1 MNKRKFPKIIYLL
14 VCFLL
19 IFEQSGFAQI
29 ATELDIAGRISAFHN
44 ALTVDRFR
52 PLHLRYL
59 QYDLTQNNFK
69 LLLDKGTLKNPS
81 SGDLENTSKE
91 LLKYFLIGISLPN
104 DSFWVNL
111 RPDAQ
116 DNIIDN
122 YLAQTDV
129 GKIMLESDLQ
139 LKQDTAKFTSP
150 QTPEGR
156 AYWNKLYQKAGELYG
171 SQNITIPTLTRPWI
185 VPDEIII
192 RETADSAYVYK
203 ATLKVMLEQDYL
215 KDNAIYSFK
224 DPREKQLNEYS
235 SQLIRETIIPKL
247 IQEIN
252 TSKRYASLRQVYY
265 SLILAQWF
273 KARFAGKADTYAQSI
288 DKKDLTNLTSK
299 QSWSKSTYFEAYQKS
314 FKDGEYNLKEP
325 VSTPFGQV
333 IRSYFSGGM
342 QLGDMVGQ
350 PGAIK
355 GLSNGSSSVSILGS
369 ERAIG
374 NPSNLSGV
382 EINADEAFAEGGMAS
397 LDVVKGW
404 TQSYKAEYVKN
415 LAEHLTRGIQGKVV
429 KEKDG
434 KYNYAKAIKY
444 IDEIIRKLKPD
455 RKRLLKKS
463 LEDIL
468 VRPNVKDMQI
478 NLANICLARL
488 SPNAKAVQAPAAQ
501 AGRQPVDNLAM
512 SGEVKLEFKEL
523 NPLGVS
529 DIIEAT
535 DHFKKQDGFFNEGE
549 ADDPFKFG
557 DFLMNEKGYSREEVI
572 DIASN
577 IDKIIVD
584 NEVIAKLFKEFRENM
599 KKKPVSI
606 LKYEVKGIEK
616 PSGYS
621 KKITFLQQAG
631 AFKKFITNFYKG
643 EKSLIKQSM
652 DPLGPALFKGKKGYI
667 GTSKDPVHIK
677 PEVWGNINKFGIYGS
692 LESYPTYF
700 SIDYELAVSHIIDR
714 KGKGYLIEVDLDKLK
729 ELRQVFFDPEMRNIS
744 GEAGKTFIT
753 MYGIPVEAI
762 NKIYELQQVNQV
774 LGAQDLGAQVSN
786 VKRLDRLLRI
796 LNVLRKSEKVPQV
809 SQDASD
815 RDIIESCIAYLDS
828 KNLITTQLDADGNLT
843 ITIKNSAFK
852 HSDMA
857 VRKFANAIRAWA
869 INSAGGV
876 KAINFQGKD
885 GTWRIVGFATQLNN
899 PNVLKHEQE
908 EIRLRNQGYDWKTA
922 HKMTGG
928 QLEMGFL
935 NQGIPG
941 QEAEIGAAV
950 DGLPAK
956 LPVERNRGSAPEI
969 NLEGVFI
976 AVLGD
981 KARSIPN
988 SSKIIFQALL
998 DENEISLADLQ
1009 AWMQNVA
1016 DKLKQEDVH
1025 LKRTLEELKNLDIVQ
1040 IYALDELL
1048 DNPEKRAGNIPLSM
1062 MVAQGELRS
1071 MRGELSLAHLIGL
1084 YEMYERTLVD
1094 RANDQLLRTR
1104 LTKLEQVYRLTYRR
1118 RKETS
1123 IYKLYGLDAKLMDIV
1138 NGGKRLSQENIS
1150 GKLRDM
1156 AKILAKDRPAYEQT
1170 EIYKI
1175 VSWLESLLN
1184 NEDIEVEN
1192 NDRGIFNS
1200 LETEYWDKLIK
1211 AVPLYPYLIEEVL
1224 YNQFRNNHWVFVA
1237 RDAGSY
1243 YLTAAMMKQMGRIYS
1258 ADTNF
1263 SLVYVS
1269 ASSNYQKCMDEI
1281 YDIAK
1286 KTRGLDEISDKFKEK
1301 LKDNPEF
1308 ATEVN
1313 FLYDELQKL
1322 GILKKEH
1329 LLIVDSFGTGST
1341 PLFIKLVAEQYKK
1354 EEDRDAKIL
1363 VVREK
1368 LNAQIKVMREEFV
1381 VDYNLDFVKNKLG
1394 IEPVDFVSNIA
1405 AEYKLARVEPW
1416 YMPGKPQGIIFSY
1429 LRAMLTY
1436 NSILDYRENKS
1447 SNGFGPGTPRSD
1459 QDLSMEYDIEAH
1471 LNDDPNAQAVLVE
1484 QAIYNP
1490 EIMVVLRNK
1499 LLNKDTADEVKGI
1512 IAKIIKAVEVA
1523 KDSAAQDALS
1533 KESNFK
1539 DISIEEGIPLLLR
1552 DLLADPIVVKAFKDL
1567 NINKIGL
1574 LKSGLKVNGMNMEG
1588 RLVESGIY
1596 SEEGNVIQ
1604 TYRLDVFSD
1613 AGADVIFHEIMHA
1626 VWRNNESI
1634 RNYWRMKG
1642 WGKIKTRDRG
1652 NLDENLQE
1660 EEAFCDLFEWEMFVK
1675 GGIDSKVTLQ
1685 AEGESSLSRELEQRR
1700 LQEIQGFFAEI
1711 VNNYPDLGL
1720 KQIIRILKTN
1730 SGSTLGDKQNNDING
1745 PSSSPSIPQPIEN
1758 LAGIDFRTL
1767 PIVIQ
1772 AMSNLSVASRLPLA
1786 SLDNINLDKELAD
1799 IQRMVDV
1806 GITPSAER
1814 LKEYMQAACAQGV
1827 AEKDTDKVIACISDI
1842 LRLEEERCCVT
1853 EPVIRDILVV
1863 LEAGSSSA
1871 ELNQVFLGK
1880 TI

>member
-762 NKIYELQQVNQV
+762 NKIYTVQVDQTPTAREVSKKPDMPAGVTGTIPTLGIESKHALLTTNYLPLGEESYLGPLNIESGNVV
-774 LGAQDLGAQVSN
+774 LDIGSGTGVHSLAAAS
-786 VKRLDRLLRI
+786 LREGGVQKA
-796 LNVLRKSEKVPQV
+796 NKVIGIDV
-809 SQDASD
+809 SQDKISFAS
-815 RDIIESCIAYLDS
+815 RLFKYSGWESIQNILLKGSVDNINTMLNALSNEPTKEDE
-828 KNLITTQLDADGNLT
+828 
-843 ITIKNSAFK
+843 IKYPPLSNVEFKLASA
-852 HSDMA
+852 A
-857 VRKFANAIRAWA
+857 
-869 INSAGGV
+869 
-876 KAINFQGKD
+876 Q
-885 GTWRIVGFATQLNN
+885 
-899 PNVLKHEQE
+899 
-908 EIRLRNQGYDWKTA
+908 
-922 HKMTGG
+922 
-928 QLEMGFL
+928 
-935 NQGIPG
+935 
-941 QEAEIGAAV
+941 
-950 DGLPAK
+950 
-956 LPVERNRGSAPEI
+956 
-969 NLEGVFI
+969 
-976 AVLGD
+976 
-981 KARSIPN
+981 
-988 SSKIIFQALL
+988 
-998 DENEISLADLQ
+998 
-1009 AWMQNVA
+1009 
-1016 DKLKQEDVH
+1016 
-1025 LKRTLEELKNLDIVQ
+1025 
-1040 IYALDELL
+1040 
-1048 DNPEKRAGNIPLSM
+1048 IPLESNTVDKIACIDVIKYLGEDQGM
-1062 MVAQGELRS
+1062 ALKEMLRVAKVG
-1071 MRGELSLAHLIGL
+1071 ALIH
-1084 YEMYERTLVD
+1084 
-1094 RANDQLLRTR
+1094 
-1104 LTKLEQVYRLTYRR
+1104 
-1118 RKETS
+1118 
-1123 IYKLYGLDAKLMDIV
+1123 
-1138 NGGKRLSQENIS
+1138 
-1150 GKLRDM
+1150 
-1156 AKILAKDRPAYEQT
+1156 
-1170 EIYKI
+1170 
-1175 VSWLESLLN
+1175 
-1184 NEDIEVEN
+1184 
-1192 NDRGIFNS
+1192 
-1200 LETEYWDKLIK
+1200 IK
-1211 AVPLYPYLIEEVL
+1211 T
-1224 YNQFRNNHWVFVA
+1224 
-1237 RDAGSY
+1237 DG
-1243 YLTAAMMKQMGRIYS
+1243 
-1258 ADTNF
+1258 
-1263 SLVYVS
+1263 
-1269 ASSNYQKCMDEI
+1269 
-1281 YDIAK
+1281 
-1286 KTRGLDEISDKFKEK
+1286 
-1301 LKDNPEF
+1301 
-1308 ATEVN
+1308 
-1313 FLYDELQKL
+1313 
-1322 GILKKEH
+1322 
-1329 LLIVDSFGTGST
+1329 
-1341 PLFIKLVAEQYKK
+1341 
-1354 EEDRDAKIL
+1354 
-1363 VVREK
+1363 
-1368 LNAQIKVMREEFV
+1368 
-1381 VDYNLDFVKNKLG
+1381 
-1394 IEPVDFVSNIA
+1394 
-1405 AEYKLARVEPW
+1405 
-1416 YMPGKPQGIIFSY
+1416 
-1429 LRAMLTY
+1429 
-1436 NSILDYRENKS
+1436 
-1447 SNGFGPGTPRSD
+1447 
-1459 QDLSMEYDIEAH
+1459 
-1471 LNDDPNAQAVLVE
+1471 
-1484 QAIYNP
+1484 
-1490 EIMVVLRNK
+1490 
-1499 LLNKDTADEVKGI
+1499 KDTADLFKSFAGDLNESKTIEKVADTAIGGLLI
-1512 IAKIIKAVEVA
+1512 RVVA
-1523 KDSAAQDALS
+1523 KPIVSVAAKGSDGQEAVLINAEDTFS
-1533 KESNFK
+1533 KDSNFK

-1767 PIVIQ
+1767 PIVVQ

-1827 AEKDTDKVIACISDI
+1827 ADKDTDKVISCISDI
-1842 LRLEEERCCVT
+1842 LRLEEDRCCVT